1 MYPNSSDMAKVKVFI
16 TVSIS
21 PKHAEPKSVFEN
33 RVNLKTSLSRKLNNL
48 EAFPV
53 DDGRTGL
60 VVLLLADP
68 HLLEGGQR
76 SQDGTTDPDGV
87 FPLGWGNDLILR
99 CLGR

>member
-16 TVSIS
+16 TVSVS

-60 VVLLLADP
+60 IVLLLADP
-68 HLLEGGQR
+68 HLLEGGQ
-76 SQDGTTDPDGV
+76 
-87 FPLGWGNDLILR
+87 
-99 CLGR
+99 